1 MRFILSMLFIAIG
14 YSASA
19 QLIVDGK
26 IAMWD
31 KLTNTF
37 LATIPDTCFNETVT
51 VNVTPDPLWQTYTM
65 DGLTESNELIIQQLT
80 SETAIDIC
88 FEDTTGVSTEATLQ
102 FTFLPML
109 SLKGEFGYDYSEGTF
124 MLSCPDNR
132 KTDTLAANIKWRGGT
147 TNTPNKHKRNYT
159 VKLPNDTTLLGLRDD
174 NKWIL
179 DAGQADVFRLRNRV
193 AMDLWN
199 DLSRKPYYA
208 DQHPKARNGVS
219 GRVVELFLNDE
230 YRGIYNLS
238 EDLDRKQMKLKK
250 VQDNIVH
257 GCLYK
262 VKQYG
267 YGNMN
272 DTVDI
277 FDNHSEMWENI
288 EVKYPDLADNDT
300 TDWSTLYNAIK
311 FVVESSDDDFANQVA
326 DYFDLP
332 IVTDVSIFISIVNG
346 LDNRGKNILWAVY
359 DKQQDKKLTPAPWD
373 LDCTV
378 GQELLWDRSIIYN
391 TRLFGNPFLYSHNI
405 CFVNGP
411 RDMN

>member
-1 MRFILSMLFIAIG
+1 
-14 YSASA
+14 
-19 QLIVDGK
+19 
-26 IAMWD
+26 MWD

-37 LATIPDTCFNETVT
+37 LASIPDTCFNETVT
-51 VNVTPDPLWQTYTM
+51 VSITPDRLWQTYTM

-88 FEDTTGVSTEATLQ
+88 FEDTTGLSTEATLQ
-102 FTFLPML
+102 FTFLPTL
-109 SLKGEFGYDYSEGTF
+109 NLKGEFGYDYSEGTF

-250 VQDNIVH
+250 VQDNIVY

-262 VKQYG
+262 VKPYG

-277 FDNHSEMWENI
+277 FDIHAEMW
-288 EVKYPDLADNDT
+288 
-300 TDWSTLYNAIK
+300 
-311 FVVESSDDDFANQVA
+311 
-326 DYFDLP
+326 
-332 IVTDVSIFISIVNG
+332 
-346 LDNRGKNILWAVY
+346 
-359 DKQQDKKLTPAPWD
+359 
-373 LDCTV
+373 
-378 GQELLWDRSIIYN
+378 
-391 TRLFGNPFLYSHNI
+391 
-405 CFVNGP
+405 
-411 RDMN
+411 